1 MHNNGSTS
9 PGARTAA
16 MGERIGSMKNGSNG
30 GGAQTILITGG
41 AGFIGCNLAQRFL
54 AEPNTRVRIFDN
66 LSRRGVEHN
75 VAWLR
80 SLRGAGNR
88 LEIIQGD
95 VRNAK
100 AINQAARDASEIYHL
115 AAQVAVT
122 TSIDAPEDDFEINAL
137 GTLRVL
143 EAARHSPR
151 KPFVLF
157 TSTNKVYGSLEDVPV
172 HATDTRYQADAP
184 AFAGVDEHERLDF
197 HSPYGCSK
205 GTADQYVRDY
215 ARIYNLPTVVFR
227 MSCIAGPRQF
237 GNEDQGWVAHFLY
250 SALAGRT
257 INVYGDGKQVR
268 DILHVHDL
276 VDAMFAAREH
286 RRTTRG
292 EIYNLGGGLER
303 ATSVVEMLRSIEHQ
317 IGSPL
322 DLRFSQVRPG
332 DQPLYISNTAKIER
346 DTGWRAQR
354 SLSTILQDIGAFWN
368 EHADAIRA
376 MQQPVAPT
384 LELVAEEVA

>member
-1 MHNNGSTS
+1 
-9 PGARTAA
+9 
-16 MGERIGSMKNGSNG
+16 MKNGSS
-30 GGAQTILITGG
+30 GAQTILITGG
-41 AGFIGCNLAQRFL
+41 AGFIGTNLAQRFL

-75 VAWLR
+75 LKWLR
-80 SLRGAGNR
+80 SLRGAANR
-88 LEIIQGD
+88 LEIVQGD
-95 VRNAK
+95 VRNAN
-100 AINQAARDASEIYHL
+100 AVAQATRDVSEIYHL

-122 TSIDAPEDDFEINAL
+122 TSIDAPETDFEINAQ

-143 EAARHSPR
+143 EAARRSPR

-157 TSTNKVYGSLEDVPV
+157 TSTNKVYGSLEGVPV
-172 HATDTRYQADAP
+172 HAAQTRYQANTP
-184 AFAGVDEHERLDF
+184 NFPGVNEHEPLDF

-250 SALAGRT
+250 SALAGKPIT
-257 INVYGDGKQVR
+257 VYGDGRQVR

-292 EIYNLGGGLER
+292 QIYNLGGGPSR
-303 ATSVVEMLRSIEHQ
+303 TTSVLELLREIENKTGQ
-317 IGSPL
+317 PL
-322 DLRFSQVRPG
+322 NLQYKDVRPG
-332 DQPLYISNTAKIER
+332 DQPLYISDTAKIER
-346 DTGWRAQR
+346 DTGWRATR
-354 SLSTILQDIGAFWN
+354 SLDGILADIRAFWTD
-368 EHADAIRA
+368 HSDAIRTL
-376 MQQPVAPT
+376 QQPAA

>member
-1 MHNNGSTS
+1 
-9 PGARTAA
+9 
-16 MGERIGSMKNGSNG
+16 MKNGS
-30 GGAQTILITGG
+30 GGAQTVLITGG
-41 AGFIGCNLAQRFL
+41 AGFIGTNLAQRFL
-54 AEPNTRVRIFDN
+54 AEPNIRVRIFDN

-75 VAWLR
+75 LSWLR

-88 LEIIQGD
+88 LEIVQGD
-95 VRNAK
+95 VRNAN
-100 AINQAARDASEIYHL
+100 AVANATRDVSEIYHL

-122 TSIDAPEDDFEINAL
+122 TSIDAPETDFEINAQ
-137 GTLRVL
+137 GTLRIL
-143 EAARHSPR
+143 EAARRSSR

-157 TSTNKVYGSLEDVPV
+157 TSTNKVYGSLEGVPV
-172 HATDTRYQADAP
+172 HAAATRYEANAP
-184 AFAGVDEHERLDF
+184 DFPGVNEHEPLDF

-250 SALAGRT
+250 SALAGRPIT
-257 INVYGDGKQVR
+257 VYGDGRQVR

-286 RRTTRG
+286 RRTSRG
-292 EIYNLGGGLER
+292 QIYNLGGGPSR
-303 ATSVVEMLRSIEHQ
+303 TTSVLELLREIETRTGQ
-317 IGSPL
+317 PL
-322 DLRFSQVRPG
+322 NLQYKDVRPG
-332 DQPLYISNTAKIER
+332 DQPLYISDTAKIER
-346 DTGWRAQR
+346 DTGWRATR
-354 SLSTILQDIGAFWN
+354 SLDQILADIRAFWTD
-368 EHADAIRA
+368 HSDAIRTL
-376 MQQPVAPT
+376 QQPAAPA